1 MRNMLKCFGL
11 WMVAAIPAMFR
22 TGSAGVNKSMVAQY
36 RRSPSMVSTKL
47 QVLDFAKAYFL
58 RWGSSPSYGEIA
70 GAVGI
75 GRSRARDMVRTL
87 TAEGEILR
95 APGDRRRMSFPGL
108 EQHVSEGDAILALRA
123 AGWTVN
129 PDGQVFER
137 STASTFPPLP
147 RVPELEQTPVT
158 DDGGQQ
164 NVGQQS
170 SRGEGD
176 ARDHRAPPQTG
187 TG

>member
-1 MRNMLKCFGL
+1 
-11 WMVAAIPAMFR
+11 MFHL
-22 TGSAGVNKSMVAQY
+22 GSAGVSKSMVAQY
-36 RRSPSMVSTKL
+36 RRSPRMVSTKL

-58 RWGSSPSYGEIA
+58 RWGRSPSYGEI
-70 GAVGI
+70 GNAVGI
-75 GRSRARDMVRTL
+75 NRSRARDMVRTL

-95 APGDRRRMSFPGL
+95 ESGDRRRMSFPGL
-108 EQHVSEGDAILALRA
+108 EQQVSEGDAILALRA

-129 PDGQVFER
+129 PDGQVFQR

-147 RVPELEQTPVT
+147 RVPELEQIPVT
-158 DDGGQQ
+158 DDGGQR

-170 SRGEGD
+170 SRGEDD

-187 TG
+187 TR

>member
-75 GRSRARDMVRTL
+75 GRSRARDMVRTVADL
-87 TAEGEILR
+87 
-95 APGDRRRMSFPGL
+95 MSASSGL
-108 EQHVSEGDAILALRA
+108 PLIEVSMR
-123 AGWTVN
+123 
-129 PDGQVFER
+129 F
-137 STASTFPPLP
+137 
-147 RVPELEQTPVT
+147 
-158 DDGGQQ
+158 
-164 NVGQQS
+164 S
-170 SRGEGD
+170 SF
-176 ARDHRAPPQTG
+176 
-187 TG
+187 